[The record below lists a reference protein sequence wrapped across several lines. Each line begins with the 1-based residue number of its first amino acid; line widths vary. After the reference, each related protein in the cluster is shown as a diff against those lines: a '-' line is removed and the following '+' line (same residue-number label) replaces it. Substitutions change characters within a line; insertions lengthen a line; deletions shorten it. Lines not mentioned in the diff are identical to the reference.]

1 MLTNFTSLNGI
12 MNTITSSVLQ
22 QSVLLCTKEN
32 FTEKALEV
40 FHFQYENN
48 KVYRAYCDIL
58 KTVPADVNTLEKIPF
73 LPIQF
78 FKNKQIK
85 TTAFEPVIIFESSG
99 TTGSINSKHFV
110 KDLSVYEESFIKCFR
125 NFYGNEK
132 QICIIGLLPSYLE
145 RKGSSLV
152 YMVNDLI
159 KKSAHKASGFYLYDH
174 EKLKDVLLQNEKDLQ
189 PTLLIGVTYALLD
202 FAEQNKLRLNNTIIM
217 ETGGMKG
224 RREEMNR
231 KEVHE
236 ILKKNLGVTSIHS
249 EYGMTELLSQ
259 AYSKGE
265 GIFECPAW
273 MRILIR
279 KEDDPFDIT
288 TGENC
293 KEMFCNGAVNII
305 DLANIYSCS
314 FIATDDMGKLYRN
327 NNFEITGRLE
337 NSDMRGC
344 GLMIL

>member
-12 MNTITSSVLQ
+12 MNTMTSSVLL
-22 QSVLLCTKEN
+22 QSVSLCTKEN

-259 AYSKGE
+259 AYSKEE

>member
-1 MLTNFTSLNGI
+1 
-12 MNTITSSVLQ
+12 
-22 QSVLLCTKEN
+22 
-32 FTEKALEV
+32 
-40 FHFQYENN
+40 
-48 KVYRAYCDIL
+48 
-58 KTVPADVNTLEKIPF
+58 
-73 LPIQF
+73 
-78 FKNKQIK
+78 
-85 TTAFEPVIIFESSG
+85 
-99 TTGSINSKHFV
+99 
-110 KDLSVYEESFIKCFR
+110 
-125 NFYGNEK
+125 
-132 QICIIGLLPSYLE
+132 
-145 RKGSSLV
+145 
-152 YMVNDLI
+152 
-159 KKSAHKASGFYLYDH
+159 
-174 EKLKDVLLQNEKDLQ
+174 
-189 PTLLIGVTYALLD
+189 
-202 FAEQNKLRLNNTIIM
+202 M

-259 AYSKGE
+259 AYSKEE

>member
-1 MLTNFTSLNGI
+1 
-12 MNTITSSVLQ
+12 MNTMTSSVLL
-22 QSVLLCTKEN
+22 QSVSLCKKEN

-259 AYSKGE
+259 AYSKEE

-327 NNFEITGRLE
+327 NNFEITGRVE

>member
-1 MLTNFTSLNGI
+1 MNAASSSALVQSLF
-12 MNTITSSVLQ
+12 
-22 QSVLLCTKEN
+22 LCKEEN
-32 FTEKALEV
+32 FTDKALEV
-40 FHFQYENN
+40 FKFQYEYN

-58 KTVPADVNTLEKIPF
+58 KTLPADVNTLEKIPF

-78 FKNKQIK
+78 FKSKHIK
-85 TTAFEPVIIFESSG
+85 TTEFEPVIIFESSG
-99 TTGSINSKHFV
+99 TTGAVNSKHFV
-110 KDLSVYEESFIKCFR
+110 KDLSVYEQSFMKCFR

-132 QICIIGLLPSYLE
+132 KICIIGLLPSYLE

-279 KEDDPFDIT
+279 KEDEPFDIS
-288 TGENC
+288 TGGNC

-314 FIATDDMGKLYRN
+314 FIATDDMGELYRN

>member
-1 MLTNFTSLNGI
+1 M
-12 MNTITSSVLQ
+12 TSSVLL
-22 QSVLLCTKEN
+22 QSVSLCKKEN

-259 AYSKGE
+259 AYSKEE

>member
-1 MLTNFTSLNGI
+1 
-12 MNTITSSVLQ
+12 MNTMTSSVLL
-22 QSVLLCTKEN
+22 QSVSLCKKEN

-259 AYSKGE
+259 AYSKEE

>member
-12 MNTITSSVLQ
+12 MNTITSSVLL
-22 QSVLLCTKEN
+22 QSVSLCTKEN

-174 EKLKDVLLQNEKDLQ
+174 EKLKKVLLQNEKDLQ

-231 KEVHE
+231 KEVHD

-279 KEDDPFDIT
+279 KEDDPFDISKA
-288 TGENC
+288 ENC
-293 KEMFCNGAVNII
+293 KELFCNGAVNII

-314 FIATDDMGKLYRN
+314 FIATDDTGKLYKN

>member
-1 MLTNFTSLNGI
+1 MINEIFSTAL
-12 MNTITSSVLQ
+12 V
-22 QSVLLCTKEN
+22 QSALICTVEN

-40 FHFQYENN
+40 FNFQYEHNN
-48 KVYRAYCDIL
+48 IYRAYCDIL
-58 KTVPADVNTLEKIPF
+58 KKVPSAVNTLEKVPF

-78 FKNKQIK
+78 FKSKEIK
-85 TTAFEPVIIFESSG
+85 TTKFEPAVIFESSG
-99 TTGSINSKHFV
+99 TTGSINSRHFV
-110 KDLSVYEESFIKCFR
+110 KDLFVYEDSFIKSFR

-132 QICIIGLLPSYLE
+132 QLCIIGLLPSYLE
-145 RKGSSLV
+145 RNGSSLV
-152 YMVNDLI
+152 YMVDNLI
-159 KKSAHKASGFYLYDH
+159 KKSTHKASGFYLYDH
-174 EKLKDVLLQNEKDLQ
+174 EKLKGVLMQNEKNLQ

-202 FAEQNKLRLNNTIIM
+202 FAEQNKLQLENTIIM

-224 RREEMNR
+224 RREEMTR

-236 ILKKNLGVTSIHS
+236 ILKNNLGVSKVHS

-265 GIFECPAW
+265 GIFEAPAW

-288 TGENC
+288 AAENC
-293 KEMFCNGAVNII
+293 KETFCTGAINII
-305 DLANIYSCS
+305 DLANIYSCA
-314 FIATDDMGKLYRN
+314 FIATDDSGKLYRN
-327 NNFEITGRLE
+327 NKFEITGRLE